1 MVEFN
6 PFALK
11 RKTILV
17 VGASSGIGREIAI
30 ECSKMG
36 GKIAVCARSEENLKS
51 VLDEMD
57 GNGNT
62 YITADITNQEDLT
75 KLVSDMPV
83 IDGLVISAGIGGT
96 LALQFATRE
105 KFDRIFNLNFF
116 AAVELTRLIYKK
128 KKINKG
134 GSIVYISSIAGNN
147 RITPGNVIYGCAK
160 AALSTY
166 MRYAAIEFAGRK
178 VRVNTINPGMTNTNL
193 INSSGALSDEDYQKD
208 METYPLKRYGE
219 VQDIAPAAIYL
230 LSDAS
235 SWVTGCQFVI
245 DGGVTT
251 K

>member
-36 GKIAVCARSEENLKS
+36 GKIVVCARSEENLKS

-147 RITPGNVIYGCAK
+147 RITPG
-160 AALSTY
+160 TY

>member
-1 MVEFN
+1 MLAV
-6 PFALK
+6 
-11 RKTILV
+11 RK
-17 VGASSGIGREIAI
+17 
-30 ECSKMG
+30 
-36 GKIAVCARSEENLKS
+36 NLKS

-128 KKINKG
+128 EKINKG

-147 RITPGNVIYGCAK
+147 RIT
-160 AALSTY
+160 
-166 MRYAAIEFAGRK
+166 
-178 VRVNTINPGMTNTNL
+178 RVM
-193 INSSGALSDEDYQKD
+193 
-208 METYPLKRYGE
+208 
-219 VQDIAPAAIYL
+219 
-230 LSDAS
+230 
-235 SWVTGCQFVI
+235 
-245 DGGVTT
+245 
-251 K
+251 

>member
-1 MVEFN
+1 MAEFN
-6 PFALK
+6 PFTLSG
-11 RKTILV
+11 KTILV
-17 VGASSGIGREIAI
+17 VGASTGIGREIAI

-36 GKIAVCARSEENLKS
+36 GKMVISARSEDKLKS
-51 VLDEMD
+51 CIEEMD
-57 GNGNT
+57 GEGHQ
-62 YITADITNQEDLT
+62 YIVADITNQEDLEN
-75 KLVSDMPV
+75 LVQQMPAV
-83 IDGLVISAGIGGT
+83 DGLLIAAGLGGT
-96 LALQFATRE
+96 IALQFATRE

-116 AAVELTRLIYKK
+116 ATVELARLIYKK
-128 KKINKG
+128 KKINKE
-134 GSIVYISSIAGNN
+134 GSMVFISSIAGNN

-178 VRVNTINPGMTNTNL
+178 VRVNTINPGMTNTGL
-193 INSSGALSDEDYQKD
+193 INSSGALTDEDYQKD

-235 SWVTGCQFVI
+235 AWMTGHSIIV
-245 DGGVTT
+245 DGGITA

>member
-36 GKIAVCARSEENLKS
+36 GKIVVCARSEENLKS

-219 VQDIAPAAIYL
+219 CRI
-230 LSDAS
+230 
-235 SWVTGCQFVI
+235 
-245 DGGVTT
+245 
-251 K
+251 

>member
-36 GKIAVCARSEENLKS
+36 GKIVVCARSEENLKS

-128 KKINKG
+128 KRSPNEYSFKNYK
-134 GSIVYISSIAGNN
+134 
-147 RITPGNVIYGCAK
+147 RITFNRK
-160 AALSTY
+160 
-166 MRYAAIEFAGRK
+166 FANG
-178 VRVNTINPGMTNTNL
+178 
-193 INSSGALSDEDYQKD
+193 D
-208 METYPLKRYGE
+208 
-219 VQDIAPAAIYL
+219 
-230 LSDAS
+230 
-235 SWVTGCQFVI
+235 
-245 DGGVTT
+245 
-251 K
+251 

>member
-11 RKTILV
+11 RKTIFV

-36 GKIAVCARSEENLKS
+36 GKIVVCARSEENLKS

-128 KKINKG
+128 KK
-134 GSIVYISSIAGNN
+134 SI
-147 RITPGNVIYGCAK
+147 K
-160 AALSTY
+160 
-166 MRYAAIEFAGRK
+166 E
-178 VRVNTINPGMTNTNL
+178 
-193 INSSGALSDEDYQKD
+193 GA
-208 METYPLKRYGE
+208 
-219 VQDIAPAAIYL
+219 
-230 LSDAS
+230 
-235 SWVTGCQFVI
+235 
-245 DGGVTT
+245 
-251 K
+251 